1 MAACQ
6 MPALRLYWYRGDSTL
21 NRRVLFSLFA
31 SFDVLVRGVALAKNQ
46 HHHNGHDLLGSKLHQ
61 NGKHEIGKAG
71 NTTVVAE
78 VSNKQVMNISAA
90 GLPVRKVK
98 SNKKM
103 VDVAPGATKVAFN
116 GEFQLAEIAEAYYGY
131 CVDAGLDE
139 YCYWYPAADAIVT
152 DTWVETSFRLGHTD
166 GVHLNGRGEH
176 APYPVGVTRNRRVL
190 CQR

>member
-1 MAACQ
+1 MSACQ

-71 NTTVVAE
+71 NTTVIAE
-78 VSNKQVMNISAA
+78 VSTKQVVNMSA
-90 GLPVRKVK
+90 GSLPVRKVK

-103 VDVAPGATKVAFN
+103 VDVASGRQRLHLTVNFSSRRSRRHITATA
-116 GEFQLAEIAEAYYGY
+116 LM
-131 CVDAGLDE
+131 
-139 YCYWYPAADAIVT
+139 
-152 DTWVETSFRLGHTD
+152 
-166 GVHLNGRGEH
+166 
-176 APYPVGVTRNRRVL
+176 PV
-190 CQR
+190 